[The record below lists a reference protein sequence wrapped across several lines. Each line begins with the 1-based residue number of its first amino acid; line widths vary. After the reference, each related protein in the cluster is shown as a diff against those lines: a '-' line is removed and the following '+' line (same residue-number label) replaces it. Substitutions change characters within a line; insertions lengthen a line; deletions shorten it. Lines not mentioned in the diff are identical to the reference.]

1 MDFTLTLLILIFGLI
16 LIGFIYFAAVRA
28 QVSRRE
34 KKDMR
39 KFEKMLEQSQGKDR
53 EGFDINGVSEV
64 RLVESSQEKAAHEKE
79 NQETIRQEPAN
90 EETRT
95 DKILQNE
102 LVEKASV
109 ETENFEHEK
118 SLVEE
123 VNEQNIAKKAEVKK
137 QLAEN
142 PLADDAGDDV
152 PVLSEYLFGS
162 KKEPTLDEESRE
174 QKSPRSADSE
184 PAQAS
189 LFSEDKSEPEISE
202 PVVEPELIFSLYIVA
217 NPEQPYVGEALVEKL
232 LELGMR
238 HGDMDIF
245 HRHSQSTGRG
255 PVQFSLAN
263 AYDPGTFDLDNLKN
277 LETKGL
283 AVFMALPG
291 PKTPMKAYEMMAS
304 TCRSIVEDLGGHIID
319 SSKAHY
325 SKQIEA
331 HHKEQIQEFER
342 KLLLKK

>member
-1 MDFTLTLLILIFGLI
+1 MDFTLTLLILVFGLI
-16 LIGFIYFAAVRA
+16 IIGFIYFAAVRA

-53 EGFDINGVSEV
+53 EGFDIDGVSEV
-64 RLVESSQEKAAHEKE
+64 RLVESAQEKVAQEKIIEQQSAVNQQAVE
-79 NQETIRQEPAN
+79 NQIKHPEVSSKNDAVDEKA
-90 EETRT
+90 
-95 DKILQNE
+95 K
-102 LVEKASV
+102 VEKP
-109 ETENFEHEK
+109 
-118 SLVEE
+118 LV
-123 VNEQNIAKKAEVKK
+123 
-137 QLAEN
+137 EN
-142 PLADDAGDDV
+142 PLTDDLGSDV

-162 KKEPTLDEESRE
+162 KKEPIIADEPASSSNTKAK
-174 QKSPRSADSE
+174 KSSVSE

-189 LFSEDKSEPEISE
+189 LFSDDKSEPEVSE
-202 PVVEPELIFSLYIVA
+202 VKPEPELIFSLYIVS
-217 NPEQPYVGEALVEKL
+217 NPEQPYAGEVLVEKL

-238 HGDMDIF
+238 HGDMNIF

-255 PVQFSLAN
+255 PIQFSLAN
-263 AYDPGTFDLDNLKN
+263 AYDPGTFDLDNLKS

-291 PKTPMKAYEMMAS
+291 PKAPMKAYEMMAS

-342 KLLLKK
+342 KQLLKK